1 MNTKILNIAVL
12 FFIFLSSCQTAKNGE
27 EGNSK
32 DEKVQS
38 VENEEKYE
46 NQIAAIENN
55 TELLLINSLAY
66 NNNAGSRIEVVAYL
80 DKGENEVKIEES
92 FTDVK
97 SGNYGKFTYYID
109 KGKKFATKQVYFEN
123 QLKEPSFVERISFY
137 DKDERVIF
145 SKERVAPFEDE
156 LEKAAFE
163 ISIPKDCSIERA
175 MRVLNQ
181 EGEFTTTF
189 QGFASDGNLS
199 YLLVGE
205 NTSDGYASSLA
216 VQYKEGDIT
225 KLMNNEKAMIGKPLE
240 VVHQVMVD
248 ERGLK
253 FQVLLSVKIK

>member
-1 MNTKILNIAVL
+1 MNTKILNILVV
-12 FFIFLSSCQTAKNGE
+12 FFIFLTACQTENKTGDGKSNG
-27 EGNSK
+27 
-32 DEKVQS
+32 EKVQS
-38 VENEEKYE
+38 VENEDEFE
-46 NQIAAIENN
+46 NRIAEIENN

-109 KGKKFATKQVYFEN
+109 KGKKFATKQVYFDN
-123 QLKEPSFVERISFY
+123 QLKTPSFVERITFY
-137 DKDERVIF
+137 DKDEKPIF
-145 SKERVAPFEDE
+145 SKERIAPFEEE

-163 ISIPKDCSIERA
+163 ISVPKDCSIDKA
-175 MRVLNQ
+175 MRVINQ

-189 QGFASDGNLS
+189 QGFASDGNLN